1 MWTYVSASWS
11 WAVRLSSAGAAAARE
26 ERAMMA
32 VEAVMVL
39 ENMLT
44 VWIVDML

>member
-1 MWTYVSASWS
+1 MRTYVSASWS

-26 ERAMMA
+26 ERARMA

-39 ENMLT
+39 ENMLAGLM
-44 VWIVDML
+44 VGIL